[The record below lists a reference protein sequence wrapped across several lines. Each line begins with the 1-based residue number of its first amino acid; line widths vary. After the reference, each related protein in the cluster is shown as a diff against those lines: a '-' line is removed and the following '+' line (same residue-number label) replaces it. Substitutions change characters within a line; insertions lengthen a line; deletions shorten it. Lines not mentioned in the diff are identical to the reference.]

1 MAHSVVDFV
10 YDRIKDGLMFLPLAL
25 RQISLLGATMMTS
38 RMASALAL
46 CILFSQGIALAKG
59 TAAPKRHKI
68 TMAAAQKIALER
80 EAGTVKSGEREK
92 EKGKLIYS
100 FDIQMPDGIHEV
112 NVDAYSGEVLE
123 DHVES
128 PADEAK
134 EKAQEKKN

>member
-1 MAHSVVDFV
+1 
-10 YDRIKDGLMFLPLAL
+10 
-25 RQISLLGATMMTS
+25 MTL
-38 RMASALAL
+38 RMASTLVL
-46 CILFSQGIALAKG
+46 CILFSQMIAVAKS
-59 TAAPKRHKI
+59 TAAPRRQKI
-68 TMAAAQKIALER
+68 TMAVAQKIALER

-112 NVDAYSGEVLE
+112 NVDAYSGEILE
-123 DHVES
+123 DHIES